1 MKMIDGG
8 KDPTKEYPNNADFI
22 LWPTTRIELKVGLI
36 LFEIWLSNLWF

>member
-22 LWPTTRIELKVGLI
+22 LWPTIFYTEKSL
-36 LFEIWLSNLWF
+36 N